1 LFEKE
6 EKTVN
11 HKMEYIISVLILFIL
26 LNATLKLSFWR
37 WWQVLLFSVILSLF
51 VLAITSYATEQSKSQ
66 ITAWLNN
73 PKIMQNVAVLITI
86 ESVIIFEYTF
96 MQLQQALGTKVRKYL
111 MSLLTIYPSL
121 LLFPILYFVLA
132 QLFFALPGVS
142 FNTIAYVLAIG
153 VFIVFPLFSWGFTKL
168 LPEEEL
174 RLELMF
180 IVNLFVC
187 IIGLITT
194 VNGET
199 TYAPIEQ
206 SFNIKAILAAI
217 LLFLLLFI
225 IGFIWKKYKKIK
237 I

>member
-1 LFEKE
+1 
-6 EKTVN
+6 
-11 HKMEYIISVLILFIL
+11 MEYIVSVLILFIL
-26 LNATLKLSFWR
+26 LNTTLKISFWH
-37 WWQVLLFSVILSLF
+37 WWQVLLFSAISGLF
-51 VLAITSYATEQSKSQ
+51 VLAITSYAAEQSKSE

-73 PKIMQNVAVLITI
+73 PKEMQNVAVLITI
-86 ESVIIFEYTF
+86 ESVMIFEYVF
-96 MQLQQALGTKVRKYL
+96 LKLRQSLGTKVRKYL
-111 MSLLTIYPSL
+111 MSILTIYPSL

-132 QLFFALPGVS
+132 QLFFFLPGVS
-142 FNTIAYVLAIG
+142 FSTIAYVLAIG
-153 VFIVFPLFSWGFTKL
+153 VFIFLPLFSWGFTKL

-174 RLELMF
+174 RLEVMF

-206 SFNIKAILAAI
+206 PFNIKAILVAV

-225 IGFIWKKYKKIK
+225 IGFIWKKHKKVK
-237 I
+237 T